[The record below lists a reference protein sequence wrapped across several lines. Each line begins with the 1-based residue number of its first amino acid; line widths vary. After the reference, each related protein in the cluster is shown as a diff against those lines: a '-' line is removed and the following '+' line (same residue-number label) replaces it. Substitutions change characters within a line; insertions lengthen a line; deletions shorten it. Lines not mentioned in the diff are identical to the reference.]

1 MGDES
6 YLRVA
11 ETDAERC
18 GLVAFLQ
25 HFAAALGEV
34 TRGAVVEC
42 DITELG
48 IICSAD
54 FGLAETVI
62 EPAARVEA
70 AAVRDVDRT
79 RDVAAQDDALAPHLG
94 IGHRNGR
101 HERLRVWMSRIAVG
115 RLTVGQLDNSPQV
128 HYGCSIAD
136 VL

>member
-11 ETDAERC
+11 ETDAERS

-79 RDVAAQDDALAPHLG
+79 RDVAAQDDALAPGLG
-94 IGHRNGR
+94 IRQWDGGHQ
-101 HERLRVWMSRIAVG
+101 RLGVGMARI
-115 RLTVGQLDNSPQV
+115 S
-128 HYGCSIAD
+128 
-136 VL
+136 